1 MVDKYE
7 VTVGPTTLCE
17 VVLRMLQLAMATVM
31 AKAAATAANNLQI
44 LHLLPEFVNVTLD
57 IAPPVNPSDVLD
69 VVPNLFL
76 CTELISVSCL
86 VISNLLM
93 AR

>member
-1 MVDKYE
+1 
-7 VTVGPTTLCE
+7 
-17 VVLRMLQLAMATVM
+17 MATVM

-57 IAPPVNPSDVLD
+57 IAPPVNPNDVD
-69 VVPNLFL
+69 VVPNVFL

-93 AR
+93 AK

>member
-1 MVDKYE
+1 
-7 VTVGPTTLCE
+7 
-17 VVLRMLQLAMATVM
+17 MATVM

-57 IAPPVNPSDVLD
+57 IAPPVNPSDLLD

-76 CTELISVSCL
+76 CTELILVSRF
-86 VISNLLM
+86 VNSNLLISK
-93 AR
+93 